1 MADNKNKI
9 IAHIPCS
16 ALCDRKADGMLKFSS
31 NTTSIALCLQC
42 LKLIDP
48 NSEHA
53 FTPFDTT
60 TAGVRD

>member
-42 LKLIDP
+42 RDMIDKTH
-48 NSEHA
+48 EHE
-53 FTPFDTT
+53 FIPFE
-60 TAGVRD
+60 GVRD